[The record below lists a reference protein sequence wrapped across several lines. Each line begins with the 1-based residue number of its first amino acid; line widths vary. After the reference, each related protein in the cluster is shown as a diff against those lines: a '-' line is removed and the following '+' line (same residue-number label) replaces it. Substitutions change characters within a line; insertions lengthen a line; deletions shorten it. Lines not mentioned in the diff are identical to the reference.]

1 VVLRSVHLTGSSLCK
16 VPSWEGV
23 TFNLDGSLSYRDAT
37 TEEPA
42 QRVKAVHEEVANGTF
57 NPNREN
63 DQQTR
68 ALGNKEHQG
77 RTRGFGLIPWELS
90 FPDDISTYR
99 MPKNNWRCNV

>member
-1 VVLRSVHLTGSSLCK
+1 VVLRSVH
-16 VPSWEGV
+16 
-23 TFNLDGSLSYRDAT
+23 GSLSYQNAA